1 MSNLIALLERP
12 IAYQACFV
20 RLGVGVTGAVL
31 LSQLV
36 YWHNRMDG
44 EWFYKTQKDIKD
56 ETGLSRDE
64 QETARRRLVS
74 TGVLYEVRRGVPA
87 KLYFRVNA
95 ERLECLLLQN
105 AEKCQ
110 TSMRESRKQESAR
123 SSIKFEEKQQAR
135 LQGSTST
142 ERGNPANIHTV
153 DHKETTTEI
162 TKDTSCP
169 VAAQPDPNEVINSLA
184 KQVLLHLNQVTGA
197 KFQMSDSSLAN
208 VRARLADGHTVSELQ
223 LVVDY
228 KHEHWHDTEQDQY
241 LRPKTLFTPSNFPG
255 YLKSATKWERN
266 GRPDRSQWNTFK
278 SGQQRDINIISQTD
292 NQIPDGFR
300 GA

>member
-1 MSNLIALLERP
+1 MSNLIALLDRP

-20 RLGVGVTGAVL
+20 RFGGVTGAVL

-44 EWFYKTQKDIKD
+44 SWFYKTQKEIKS
-56 ETGLSRDE
+56 ETGLSREE
-64 QETARRRLVS
+64 QETARRRLIS
-74 TGVLYEVRRGVPA
+74 AGVLEEDRRGVPA
-87 KLYFRVNA
+87 KLFFRVKA
-95 ERLECLLLQN
+95 DRLEALLLKSE
-105 AEKCQ
+105 EKPQ
-110 TSMRESRKQESAR
+110 SSMRKSRNQESADPADKNAG
-123 SSIKFEEKQQAR
+123 IPQASLR
-135 LQGSTST
+135 KTNSPAC
-142 ERGNPANIHTV
+142 GNPAFIHTV
-153 DHKETTTEI
+153 DYQETTTEI

-278 SGQQRDINIISQTD
+278 SGQQRDINVIPQSV
-292 NQIPDGFR
+292 NEIPDGFR